1 MEARPMNPEMAA
13 RTTNLTRFAITAA
26 VALGG
31 ARAIGCSSAPSPQE
45 PASTPTVGTTQQPD
59 QSREV
64 ARIQKYIDSI
74 YTRADV
80 RDSFL
85 TRFYETIDCVDPNGL
100 WSVKALLAGGGAL
113 PQTPAAHLPQ
123 RAPEVAGKPL
133 VDSAAEYWDDVRINS
148 GRPDAN
154 GHPRTCPVGTA
165 PQVRLTVDRI
175 LNAGGL
181 DSFLLAVH
189 GKAKPPPASAPP
201 SNDDSTGFSHAY
213 GDYEGSNG
221 AALPNQGGAMWMS
234 VWNPS
239 LGINSAFGY
248 HVHSL
253 GQLWVTDVGS
263 VQTVE
268 VGWIV
273 DPGLNA
279 NGDSDTYLFTNA
291 TVDGYVHT
299 GCYDNLPSESS
310 NTSGTSAEC
319 VAFVPN
325 TAGGSNTPPFTPG
338 QKLCSGS
345 CSGMELEF
353 AAINYNNSSN
363 IPPNWYV

>member
-221 AALPNQGGAMWMS
+221 AALPNQGGD
-234 VWNPS
+234 V
-239 LGINSAFGY
+239 
-248 HVHSL
+248 
-253 GQLWVTDVGS
+253 DVGLEP
-263 VQTVE
+263 VPRDQQRVRLPRAQPRPA
-268 VGWIV
+268 VGDRRGFRADGRGRV
-273 DPGLNA
+273 DRGPGFERQRRL
-279 NGDSDTYLFTNA
+279 G
-291 TVDGYVHT
+291 H
-299 GCYDNLPSESS
+299 
-310 NTSGTSAEC
+310 
-319 VAFVPN
+319 
-325 TAGGSNTPPFTPG
+325 
-338 QKLCSGS
+338 
-345 CSGMELEF
+345 
-353 AAINYNNSSN
+353 
-363 IPPNWYV
+363 IPLHQRDRRRVRAHRLL